1 MPPESR
7 LPDAWRPFILF
18 AYMLS
23 KYFGRRALLIVMLAA
38 CGPGPLRASTDAE
51 DGLEPITVLG
61 DPQSAAILPNREFL
75 TVIDGEAIARS
86 GVTTIDAYLQRLPMF
101 GSQGVNQS
109 QNAGGYGV
117 SFVDLRNLNFN
128 RTLVLIDGRRVVL
141 SGITTDEAVDVA
153 NIPAA
158 LVDRIEVMPYGSEPR
173 YGADAVAGVVNII
186 LKHDLSGLQVAAG
199 SAASTYG
206 DGVGG
211 DLAATYGR
219 NFGQGN
225 LTLSGSFTQREALPQ
240 SDRGWARDPI
250 DTAAFGPSG
259 VLALTRGSAATLAG
273 YPVLAGGSNAVV
285 TNGYDTSLSS
295 DLQGGLSRGTVN
307 VQAHEPLSGTT
318 QLVVAAGYS
327 DKVSTTLLP
336 PQILGVTGTLKNP
349 DGFVIPA
356 SDPFNPYGQAVT
368 LQRVLAEVGD
378 QTTRS
383 DNQLF
388 RVVAGLEG
396 RWGSETAWSLSLNH
410 GDSRTSYLTDNAV
423 NLTRALQTVS
433 ADPANCPVNQGC
445 VAADYFGAGSLSQTA
460 ADYIRYTNITQSQYL
475 ETEVQG
481 QVSRSLSVLGL
492 TLWNLAL
499 GAEYRREHGETIP
512 SSVVLA
518 GNQAGP
524 DSAPTT
530 GGYASRELFMDL
542 GLPLLEDRPF
552 ARSVRADLGARHVGT
567 DLFGDFTVWKLDSA
581 WVIGRSLTFRA
592 GLGTARRVPA
602 ITEAFGGSTATP
614 TNVTDPC
621 DAAAGLLTN
630 SIVAANCRTVG
641 LNASFRQASAL
652 INVDNGGNPHL
663 KPEASR
669 NLDAGL
675 VVTPD
680 AAGAL
685 TLSADYYRIEVHD
698 AIDSY
703 SDFNPSYIPEQCY
716 SSVNLSSPL
725 CSLVTRIPAG
735 PGAGQISRILAPD
748 ENIGAIDT
756 DGIDLGAGFR
766 TGLGALGTLSVDWH
780 TTILLDYRLQEM
792 PGAAYIQEAG
802 TFPNLS
808 SAGSLTRFRS
818 FFLAADEQGPWTV
831 GWTVRYIGGA
841 SVLGQN
847 PATPFSRAPGIFYH
861 DVSLSRRLGGYTID
875 CGIDN
880 LANQRPPTLID
891 GVTNTNT
898 NTYDVVGRSFHL
910 RGEARF

>member
-1 MPPESR
+1 MQGGPSSF
-7 LPDAWRPFILF
+7 LVF
-18 AYMLS
+18 MLS
-23 KYFGRRALLIVMLAA
+23 KTLWRCALLIVVLAA
-38 CGPGPLRASTDAE
+38 CGPGSSRADAE
-51 DGLEPITVLG
+51 AADGLEPITVLG
-61 DPQSAAILPNREFL
+61 DAQPAAIRPNLEFP

-153 NIPAA
+153 NVPAA

-186 LKHDLSGLQVAAG
+186 LKHDLSGLQVSAA

-211 DLAATYGR
+211 DLAATYGQD
-219 NFGQGN
+219 FGQGN

-250 DTAAFGPSG
+250 LTAAFGLNG
-259 VLALTRGSAATLAG
+259 VLAMTRGSAASLAG
-273 YPVLAGGSNAVV
+273 YPILAGGSSGVV
-285 TNGYDTSLSS
+285 SNGYDTSLSS
-295 DLQGGLSRGTVN
+295 DLQGGLSRSTVN
-307 VQAHEPLSGTT
+307 LQAHEPLSDST
-318 QLVVAAGYS
+318 QLFVEAGFS
-327 DKVSTTLLP
+327 NKVSTTLLP

-368 LQRVLAEVGD
+368 LRRVLAEVGA
-378 QTTRS
+378 QSTRS
-383 DNQLF
+383 DNELF
-388 RVVAGLEG
+388 RVVAGIEG
-396 RWGSETAWSLSLNH
+396 TWGSDTAWSLSLNH
-410 GDSRTSYLTDNAV
+410 GDSRTSYKTDNAV

-433 ADPANCPVNQGC
+433 ADPSDCPANQGC
-445 VAADYFGAGSLSQTA
+445 GAADYFGAGSLSPTA
-460 ADYIRYTNITQSQYL
+460 ADYIRYTDITQSQYL
-475 ETEVQG
+475 ETEVQA
-481 QVSRSLSVLGL
+481 QVSRSVSVLGR
-492 TLWNLAL
+492 TPWKLAV
-499 GAEYRREHGETIP
+499 GAEYRREQGQTMP

-518 GNQAGP
+518 GEQAGP
-524 DSAPTT
+524 DSTPTT
-530 GGYASRELFMDL
+530 GRYASRELFMDL
-542 GLPLLEDRPF
+542 DLPLLEDRPF
-552 ARSVRADLGARHVGT
+552 AKSLRADLSARHVGT
-567 DLFGDFTVWKLDSA
+567 DLFGDFTVWKLDSE
-581 WVIGRSLTFRA
+581 WVIGSVMTFRT

-614 TNVTDPC
+614 TDVTDPC
-621 DAAAGLLTN
+621 DPAAGLVTN
-630 SIVAANCRTVG
+630 PIVAANCRTVG
-641 LNASFRQASAL
+641 LNGSFRQDSAL
-652 INVDNGGNPHL
+652 ITVDNGGNPHL

-669 NLDAGL
+669 SLDAGL
-675 VVTPD
+675 VITLDGP
-680 AAGAL
+680 GAL
-685 TLSADYYRIEVHD
+685 TLSADYYRIEIHD

-703 SDFNPSYIPEQCY
+703 ADFNPSYIPDQCY
-716 SSVNLSSPL
+716 SIVNLSSPL

-756 DGIDLGAGFR
+756 DGIDLGVGFR
-766 TGLGALGTLSVDWH
+766 TDLGSLGTLRVDWH
-780 TTILLDYRLQEM
+780 ATVLLDYRVQET

-818 FFLAADEQGPWTV
+818 LFLAAEEQGPWTV

-841 SVLGQN
+841 SVLGQD
-847 PATPFSRAPGIFYH
+847 PATPLSRAPGVFYH
-861 DVSLSRRLGGYTID
+861 DVSLTRRLGAYTID

-898 NTYDVVGRSFHL
+898 NTYDVVGRSFHV

>member
-1 MPPESR
+1 MMFAFMLLKCHARRVVPIFVLTAVGLGVLRVGAAAEPEDR
-7 LPDAWRPFILF
+7 
-18 AYMLS
+18 
-23 KYFGRRALLIVMLAA
+23 
-38 CGPGPLRASTDAE
+38 
-51 DGLEPITVLG
+51 LEPITVLG
-61 DPQSAAILPNREFL
+61 DPQHSAILSPSAL
-75 TVIDGEAIARS
+75 PTVIDGEAIARS
-86 GVTTIDAYLQRLPMF
+86 GVATIDAYLQRLPMF

-117 SFVDLRNLNFN
+117 SFVDLRSLNFN

-158 LVDRIEVMPYGSEPR
+158 LVDRIEVLPYGSEPR

-186 LKHDLSGLQVAAG
+186 LKHDLSGLQVSAG

-211 DLAATYGR
+211 DLAATYGQD
-219 NFGQGN
+219 FGQGN

-250 DTAAFGPSG
+250 DTAGFGPNG
-259 VLALTRGSAATLAG
+259 ALVLTRGSAATLAG
-273 YPVLAGGSNAVV
+273 HPILAGGSSAVV
-285 TNGYDTSLSS
+285 SNGYDTSLSS
-295 DLQGGLSRGTVN
+295 DLQGGLTRSTLN
-307 VQAHEPLSGTT
+307 LQAHEPVFDTT
-318 QLVVAAGYS
+318 QVFVEAGYS

-336 PQILGVTGTLKNP
+336 PQSLGVTGTLKNP

-356 SDPFNPYGQAVT
+356 ADPFNPYGQAVT

-378 QTTRS
+378 QSTRS
-383 DNQLF
+383 DNELF
-388 RVVAGLEG
+388 RVVAGIEG
-396 RWGSETAWSLSLNH
+396 KWGSDTSWSLSLNR
-410 GDSRTSYLTDNAV
+410 GNSRTSYKTDDAV
-423 NLTRALQTVS
+423 NFTRALQTVS
-433 ADPANCPVNQGC
+433 ADPSDCTANQGC
-445 VAADYFGAGSLSQTA
+445 VPADYFGAGSLSQTA
-460 ADYIRYTNITQSQYL
+460 ADYLRYTNITQSQYR
-475 ETEVQG
+475 ETEVQAR
-481 QVSRSLSVLGL
+481 VSRSLSVLGR
-492 TLWNLAL
+492 TPWNLAL
-499 GAEYRREHGETIP
+499 GAEYRREHGQTIP

-524 DSAPTT
+524 DSAPTA
-530 GGYASRELFMDL
+530 GGYVSRELFMDF
-542 GLPLLEDRPF
+542 GLPLLENRPF
-552 ARSVRADLGARHVGT
+552 ARSLRADLSARHVGT
-567 DLFGDFTVWKLDSA
+567 DLFGDFTVWKLDSE
-581 WVIGRSLTFRA
+581 WVLDSVVRFRA

-602 ITEAFGGSTATP
+602 ITEAFGGGTATP
-614 TNVTDPC
+614 TDVSDPC
-621 DAAAGLLTN
+621 DATAGLLTN
-630 SIVAANCRTVG
+630 PIVAQNCRTVG
-641 LNASFRQASAL
+641 LNAGFRQASAL
-652 INVDNGGNPHL
+652 IDVDNRGNPRL
-663 KPEASR
+663 QPEASR

-675 VVTPD
+675 VITPD

-703 SDFNPSYIPEQCY
+703 SDFNPGYIPDQCY
-716 SSVNLSSPL
+716 SSVNFSSPL
-725 CSLVTRIPAG
+725 CSLITRIPAG
-735 PGAGQISRILAPD
+735 PGAGQISQILAPD

-766 TGLGALGTLSVDWH
+766 TGLGAFGTLRMDWH
-780 TTILLDYRLQEM
+780 ATVLLDYRVQEA
-792 PGAAYIQEAG
+792 PGVAFIQEAG

-818 FFLAADEQGPWTV
+818 FLVAAGERGPWNLE
-831 GWTVRYIGGA
+831 WTVRYIGGA
-841 SVLGQN
+841 GVLGQS

-861 DVSLSRRLGGYTID
+861 DVSLTRRWGAYTID
-875 CGIDN
+875 CGVDN

-898 NTYDVVGRSFHL
+898 NTYDVVGRSFHV